1 MKLLKLLSCY
11 GKNIAY
17 IYIMNQLIWSIQF
30 DGTNTAL
37 LDRDPNNYRAWSC
50 CQLSQLVLRSCAYV
64 LLLSSIYPRM
74 SNFVNHPHPF
84 VILIDLQVHQD
95 THCFDLSFKDVLC
108 ARDAI
113 FHPWTLDQ
121 GIC

>member
-11 GKNIAY
+11 GKNSAY

-50 CQLSQLVLRSCAYV
+50 CSVRQQFEDMESRGTLLTRVLTSQAYTEPIISNVVHVPPTRSIKN
-64 LLLSSIYPRM
+64 S
-74 SNFVNHPHPF
+74 
-84 VILIDLQVHQD
+84 
-95 THCFDLSFKDVLC
+95 
-108 ARDAI
+108 
-113 FHPWTLDQ
+113 
-121 GIC
+121 